1 MKGSSFEP
9 VRVKSATIRKTTHK
23 VPTRPQTAFAKRD
36 STIAYI
42 PAKEEDKGMFYLR
55 VVSIHFLREEN
66 IF

>member
-9 VRVKSATIRKTTHK
+9 VKVKSATIRKTTHK

-42 PAKEEDKGMFYLR
+42 PTKEEDKGMFIYE
-55 VVSIHFLREEN
+55 F
-66 IF
+66 